1 VTDKRL
7 RRRTPVRLKQI
18 KNVANELSDWI
29 NKSINLD
36 GFLEQAHFQ
45 GVDLILI
52 DRVPMVMKIK
62 NSEDWSWYPTLKGIK
77 KWKVE
82 RFWVA
87 VDDGA
92 IPFLKNGAD
101 CMGAGIHIADPEIKV
116 GDFVWIRDQESGNP
130 IATGFAL
137 SDGDGMM
144 MMKNGKAI
152 QTIHW
157 IGDDLWEIEI

>member
-1 VTDKRL
+1 VTGKRI

-18 KNVANELSDWI
+18 KNVANELSHWT
-29 NKSINLD
+29 KSSINLD

-45 GVDLILI
+45 GVDMILI
-52 DRVPMVMKIK
+52 DRVPMVMKI
-62 NSEDWSWYPTLKGIK
+62 EIMGEWSWYPTIRGIK
-77 KWKVE
+77 KWGVE

-101 CMGAGIHIADPEIKV
+101 CMGAGIHIADPDILK
-116 GDFVWIRDQESGNP
+116 GDFVWIRDQETGDP
-130 IATGFAL
+130 IATGVAL
-137 SDGDGMM
+137 TDGEEMM
-144 MMKNGKAI
+144 MMKKGKAI

-157 IGDDLWEIEI
+157 IGDDLWGVEI